1 MKKITRIMRISIWS
15 LLIVFFLIL
24 CILEA
29 EATTITVDGDD
40 QWEWFTNTATSGSCE
55 HSFLFLHAPIVGHD
69 GNSKIINHDDDFV
82 NWVGGNKLE
91 AVFCGDTHE
100 NNIYYDVD
108 LGEIYKPNSYLEPEG
123 HNTLSLSNK
132 TFYIETSKST

>member
-1 MKKITRIMRISIWS
+1 M
-15 LLIVFFLIL
+15 FFLIL

-82 NWVGGNKLE
+82 NWVNNGGNKME
-91 AVFCGDTHE
+91 AVFCGHTHKSGG
-100 NNIYYDVD
+100 YR
-108 LGEIYKPNSYLEPEG
+108 EITQY
-123 HNTLSLSNK
+123 SLNLKKYNWEATGNVPFSWP
-132 TFYIETSKST
+132 TVYIETEKCTLKEGF